1 MDARYRALVEIWQNE
16 SNAMITHDHEL
27 PPERI
32 QQTIARF
39 ARGSVTPQERAEL
52 CETLQERP
60 EWITRLADEVRSL
73 RTGGA
78 YLDDPS

>member
-1 MDARYRALVEIWQNE
+1 
-16 SNAMITHDHEL
+16 MITHDHE
-27 PPERI
+27 PPADKI

-39 ARGSVTPQERAEL
+39 ARGSVTPDERAEL
-52 CETLQERP
+52 CQTLQKRP
-60 EWITRLADEVRSL
+60 EWIKRLADEVRSL